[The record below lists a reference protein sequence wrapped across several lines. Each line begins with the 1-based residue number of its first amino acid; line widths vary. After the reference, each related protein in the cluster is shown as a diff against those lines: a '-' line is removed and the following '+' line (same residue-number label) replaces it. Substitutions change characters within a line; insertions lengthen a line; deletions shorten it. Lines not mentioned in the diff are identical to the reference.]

1 MPLPLATL
9 VVGLM
14 LAFAFGLLAKL
25 LRLPPLLGY
34 ILAGLAVGPH
44 TPGFVADPGMTAA
57 MAEVGVA
64 LLLFGVG
71 LHFRA
76 RDLVSV
82 WRVALPG
89 ALAQITLGTL
99 LGTALGHI
107 AFGLAIGPAVVLGL
121 ALSISSTAVST
132 RTLEER
138 GRLTGEAGRLALG
151 WLVVQDLVVV
161 LALVLVPAIGGSAS
175 ADVGIG
181 AVLLRTAVEMAAFLL
196 AMGVVGRFLLPRV
209 MAVVAGT
216 GSQELFTLAV
226 VMAALGTA
234 FGSSVVFGVSPA
246 LGAFFAGV
254 LLAESHLGHQASA
267 DAVPLQRIFV
277 ALFFVSVGMLVDPFA
292 VLAAPF
298 LSLATLAAVLL
309 GTGIAIL
316 ALLTALRVNLPTA
329 ATVAG
334 SMTQIGEFSFVLSE
348 IAIRQGILPE
358 EVRGP
363 ILAAAVV
370 TIVATPL
377 SLATADRFAGWLSGK
392 RRFRAWERRR
402 GGARAWPPLPA
413 GMKDHVIVVGYGRVG
428 RVVGAA
434 LAAHGLPHVAVEA
447 DHRLAEAIRAE
458 GIPVIWGDA
467 SRAEVLRAARPE
479 HAKLIVLAM
488 PDVARC
494 QRVLELARDA
504 NPDLLAA
511 ARAHDE
517 DAASLLEGQ
526 DGMGLVVMG
535 EREIA
540 LGVAAYSLKS
550 LGVSLED
557 ADRTVQAL
565 RRSATTASSP

>member
-1 MPLPLATL
+1 MHNMPLPLATL

-14 LAFAFGLLAKL
+14 LAFAFGLVAKL

-44 TPGFVADPGMTAA
+44 TPGFVADPGMTEA
-57 MAEVGVA
+57 MAEIGVA

-76 RDLVSV
+76 RDLLTV

-89 ALAQITLGTL
+89 ALAQITAGTL
-99 LGTALGHI
+99 LGAALGVF
-107 AFGLAIGPAVVLGL
+107 AFGLGIGPAVVLGL

-151 WLVVQDLVVV
+151 WLVVQDFVVI
-161 LALVLVPAIGGSAS
+161 LALVLVPAIGGTS
-175 ADVGIG
+175 ADEAGIG
-181 AVLLRTAVEMAAFLL
+181 MVLLRTAGEMLAFLV
-196 AMGVVGRFLLPRV
+196 AMGVVGRFLLPRL
-209 MAVVAGT
+209 MALVAGT

-277 ALFFVSVGMLVDPFA
+277 ALFFVSVGMLVDPSA
-292 VLAAPF
+292 VVAAPW
-298 LSLATLAAVLL
+298 LSLATLGAVLL
-309 GTGIAIL
+309 GTGFAML
-316 ALLTALRVNLPTA
+316 ALLTVLRVNLPTA
-329 ATVAG
+329 ATVGG
-334 SMTQIGEFSFVLSE
+334 SMAQIGEFSFVLSE
-348 IAIRQGILPE
+348 IAIRQQILPE

-377 SLATADRFAGWLSGK
+377 SLATADRLARWLSGK

-434 LAAHGLPHVAVEA
+434 LAEHGLPYVAVEA

-458 GIPVIWGDA
+458 GVPVIWGDA
-467 SRAEVLRAARPE
+467 SRPEVLQAALPE
-479 HAKLIVLAM
+479 HARLIVLAM
-488 PDVARC
+488 PDVAGC
-494 QRVLELARDA
+494 QRVLQVARAANHGLA
-504 NPDLLAA
+504 AA

-517 DAASLLEGQ
+517 DAARLLESLA
-526 DGMGLVVMG
+526 GMGLVVMG

-540 LGVAAYSLKS
+540 LGIAGHSLKV
-550 LGVSLED
+550 LGVRLED
-557 ADRTVQAL
+557 ADRTVERL
-565 RRSATTASSP
+565 RRGE